1 MKCLLVN
8 IYNDIEKLR
17 REKLLREKL
26 LIIYRVIQ
34 KSNQNA
40 IDKMKQMTITIIMT
54 IMTKWIRSDLNSN
67 KSGSKWNTKH
77 LNNKETKLYQQKIQ
91 ELNSFM
97 NYLQAHKMFTYGS

>member
-40 IDKMKQMTITIIMT
+40 IDKMKQMTN
-54 IMTKWIRSDLNSN
+54 D
-67 KSGSKWNTKH
+67 
-77 LNNKETKLYQQKIQ
+77 
-91 ELNSFM
+91 
-97 NYLQAHKMFTYGS
+97 